1 MTARTASGTLGLPAP
16 VLVPAWLLVPA
27 LDKALPQAL
36 SR

>member
-1 MTARTASGTLGLPAP
+1 MTARTASGKLALP
-16 VLVPAWLLVPA
+16 VLVLVLVPA

>member
-1 MTARTASGTLGLPAP
+1 MTARTASGKLALP
-16 VLVPAWLLVPA
+16 VLVLVLVLVPA

>member
-1 MTARTASGTLGLPAP
+1 MTARTASGKLALP
-16 VLVPAWLLVPA
+16 VLALPVLVPA